1 VTSDEEVVNF
11 GILGPLEIHPDQGLP
26 AGRVAQLLAALLLRA
41 GDTVPLSR
49 LVDMLWDG
57 REPRSHLANLQTYAS
72 RLRRMLPGVPVDW
85 HQGGYRIGVDPGQVD
100 AHVFVRLAKTGQN
113 AATPDER
120 ASHYRSAL
128 ALWRGAP
135 LSGIA
140 AGPFEP
146 DLTRLAE
153 LRLSMLEG
161 LTDADLAAGRLTE
174 AIARLDDLVHEHPW
188 QESLWAQLVTALISA
203 NRVDEALDTFHQASR
218 VLRDELGAGPG
229 ELLLRSIQ
237 SLPR

>member
-1 VTSDEEVVNF
+1 VGSGTVRF
-11 GILGPLEIHPDQGLP
+11 GILGPLEIHPHQALP

-41 GDTVPLSR
+41 GGTVPLNR

-72 RLRRMLPGVPVDW
+72 RLRRMLPGVPIDW
-85 HQGGYRIGVDPGQVD
+85 HQGGYRIAVDPEQVD
-100 AHVFVRLAKTGQN
+100 AHVFARLAKAGQN
-113 AATPDER
+113 AVSPDER

-146 DLTRLAE
+146 ELTRLAE
-153 LRLSMLEG
+153 LRLSMLTG
-161 LTDADLAAGRLTE
+161 LTETDLAAGRLTE
-174 AIARLDDLVHEHPW
+174 AITRLDDLVRRHPW
-188 QESLWAQLVTALISA
+188 QEALWAQLVTALVRA
-203 NRVDEALDTFHQASR
+203 NRVDEALDTFQEASR